1 MSCDIVYPETHT
13 TIHLLSDGN
22 LLYWLYVL
30 KQQETSTNTISGD
43 KIKYHNVYLQV
54 LELNVMAVY
63 PFFHSFI
70 HISIHHLSSY
80 SFICPSSSYLSIL
93 RRRMMVVLRF
103 VLNLIDFYFKRAFQ
117 MTVKDL
123 IWSRH

>member
-1 MSCDIVYPETHT
+1 MSCDIVYPEAHT

-54 LELNVMAVY
+54 LELNVMTIH
-63 PFFHSFI
+63 PFLHSFV
-70 HISIHHLSSY
+70 HMSIHHLSIY
-80 SFICPSSSYLSIL
+80 SFICPFIL
-93 RRRMMVVLRF
+93 LF
-103 VLNLIDFYFKRAFQ
+103 IH
-117 MTVKDL
+117 
-123 IWSRH
+123 S